1 MVLLADIG
9 MVCVGRAFEFRC
21 GVDHHGDIVGSFEDF
36 WVRKRFAKGNR
47 VEKSEVWAEAE
58 ASRQ

>member
-1 MVLLADIG
+1 

-36 WVRKRFAKGNR
+36 WVRERFAKGNR
-47 VEKSEVWAEAE
+47 VEKSEVWAEAK